1 MHKNVDRIALPHL
14 TLDSTENLA
23 VPREYQK
30 EPMAALG
37 TCPRAIVGRQ
47 SASGANRMPVNGV
60 SRRLRVSL
68 RTLSRCDRGSA
79 IVILRPVSPF
89 QLQVRS
95 YMGSLTLRLRLS
107 CAPTLLPDHQSFWK
121 IICSLS
127 AAFDSLVARFDNS

>member
-30 EPMAALG
+30 QPVATLG
-37 TCPRAIVGRQ
+37 TCPCAIVGRQ
-47 SASGANRMPVNGV
+47 SVSGANRMPVNGV
-60 SRRLRVSL
+60 SRRPRVSP
-68 RTLSRCDRGSA
+68 RTLSRCDRGSP
-79 IVILRPVSPF
+79 IVIRRLVSPF

-107 CAPTLLPDHQSFWK
+107 CVPTLLPDLQSFWK

-127 AAFDSLVARFDNS
+127 VVFDSLVARFDNS